1 MSEAQGCLT
10 LLITAICSRSRE
22 KGLARSPSCENRG
35 EKNRVSYFALRRLD
49 LQSVSKMRF
58 QEMAFW
64 SVALIKGYAD
74 LLFFANVRE
83 KPDIEN

>member
-1 MSEAQGCLT
+1 M
-10 LLITAICSRSRE
+10 
-22 KGLARSPSCENRG
+22 
-35 EKNRVSYFALRRLD
+35 SYFALRRLD